1 MYAFEPHLCQIPNL
15 TGYFAGS
22 SLFESSSGYPPP
34 SCSNLLRYPRYNLPG
49 DSSQRKRLDFNSES
63 GGFCCTDSF
72 AKPRLDLIRD
82 LERDSQTLDRIGD
95 SFGRILDK
103 RTLAV
108 WSFAE
113 ELAITGI
120 GKVCMSFICGVLGLI
135 RID

>member
-1 MYAFEPHLCQIPNL
+1 MTSIANVVASVAQIALQIP
-15 TGYFAGS
+15 
-22 SLFESSSGYPPP
+22 
-34 SCSNLLRYPRYNLPG
+34 RV
-49 DSSQRKRLDFNSES
+49 
-63 GGFCCTDSF
+63 
-72 AKPRLDLIRD
+72 DLIRD

-120 GKVCMSFICGVLGLI
+120 GKVCMSPIYRVLGLTVLARSCLENRPSLVTPA
-135 RID
+135 RIVKPFMATTLVW